1 MTTSGTWNFNPPIGS
16 LALAAYRRCQVARTS
31 ISAEHMEDAYNE
43 TNLLQSAWGAD
54 GITFWSVVLVTQAL
68 TQGNATWG
76 VPANAITV
84 LDVYINN
91 GSSNR
96 LLWPLGRTD
105 YASLAVP
112 SQQGFP
118 TSFWYDRTTPS
129 TLTLWPVPD
138 GNATYTMN
146 YYIYTQLQD
155 ANIAQGGNANVPY
168 YWLDAY
174 VAELAHRLSRIHAPP
189 LEAARKMDR
198 DEAYNRASKQAEI
211 VPIYIS
217 PGLSGYYR
225 S

>member
-1 MTTSGTWNFNPPIGS
+1 MATSGQYLFNPSLGS
-16 LALAAYRRCQVARTS
+16 LALAAYRRIGIARTS
-31 ISAEHMEDAYNE
+31 LSAEHMEDAYNE
-43 TNLLQSAWGAD
+43 TNLLQSSWGAD
-54 GITFWSVVLVTQAL
+54 GITFWTVILVSQPL
-68 TQGNATWG
+68 TQGQPTWF
-76 VPANAITV
+76 VPTNAITV

-96 LLWPLGRTD
+96 LLFPFSRTD

-112 SQQGFP
+112 TQQGFP
-118 TSFWYDRTTPS
+118 TSFWHDRTIQS

-155 ANIAQGGNANVPY
+155 ANLPQGGNANVPY
-168 YWLDAY
+168 FWLDAY
-174 VAELAHRLSRIHAPP
+174 VAELAHRLSRIHAPA
-189 LEAARKMDR
+189 LEAARKVDR

-211 VPIYIS
+211 VPMFIT
-217 PGLSGYYR
+217 PGLQGYFR

>member
-1 MTTSGTWNFNPPIGS
+1 MATSNTFSFNPSLGS
-16 LALAAYRRCQVARTS
+16 LALAAYRRIGIARTS
-31 ISAEHMEDAYNE
+31 LSAEHMEDAYNE

-54 GITFWSVVLVTQAL
+54 GITFWTVIQVSQPL
-68 TQGNATWG
+68 TQGQATWF
-76 VPANAITV
+76 VPTNAITV

-96 LLWPLGRTD
+96 IIFPISRTD

-112 SQQGFP
+112 TQQGFP
-118 TSFWYDRTTPS
+118 TSFWHDRTIQS

-155 ANIAQGGNANVPY
+155 ANLPQGGNANVPY
-168 YWLDAY
+168 FWLDAY
-174 VAELAHRLSRIHAPP
+174 VAELAHRLSRIHAPA
-189 LEAARKMDR
+189 LEAVRKMDR

-211 VPIYIS
+211 VPMFIT
-217 PGLSGYYR
+217 PGLSGFYR